1 MNCRSAE
8 SLLSAFLD
16 DELSQA
22 ERRHFEAHLLG
33 CRRCTQ
39 SLRELKSA
47 MALVGDAAARSV
59 VAPSPHFDNDLFARI
74 RSGEAMRPS
83 VIEWLQGFLM
93 PERLRPAFLVGAT
106 ACAVFVAVVL
116 FQDSSKKAGET
127 PMLATGTSE
136 VATPGAATPAAA
148 ESTPGASAAVPV
160 TGEALASLPTPQDG
174 PSPARNPIPATRD
187 ASPNALRLASD
198 ADGNGIIEIAD
209 RVVPAAAGLDSTI
222 PNPGAQFVDE
232 YVTDQFF
239 LQRGRVVGDPQPSLV
254 PVSGQNAGDVYIE
267 F

>member
-39 SLRELKSA
+39 SLREMKGAL
-47 MALVGDAAARSV
+47 ALVGDAAANSAV
-59 VAPSPHFDNDLFARI
+59 EPSLHFDDDLLARI

-83 VIEWLQGFLM
+83 VIEWLQGFLA
-93 PERLRPAFLVGAT
+93 PERLRPAFLVGAS
-106 ACAVFVAVVL
+106 ACAVFVVVVL
-116 FQDSSKKAGET
+116 FQGSPKGGDET
-127 PMLATGTSE
+127 PTMAKGPSE
-136 VATPGAATPAAA
+136 VATPNVSPNSNLALSADTDRGAATSDPIAA
-148 ESTPGASAAVPV
+148 STVSDAASVPTLARAPRGTS
-160 TGEALASLPTPQDG
+160 TGGT
-174 PSPARNPIPATRD
+174 
-187 ASPNALRLASD
+187 RLALD
-198 ADGNGIIEIAD
+198 AGGNGIIEIAD
-209 RVVPAAAGLDSTI
+209 RVIPAGAALDSTI

-239 LQRGRVVGDPQPSLV
+239 LQRGRVVSDPQQPSLV